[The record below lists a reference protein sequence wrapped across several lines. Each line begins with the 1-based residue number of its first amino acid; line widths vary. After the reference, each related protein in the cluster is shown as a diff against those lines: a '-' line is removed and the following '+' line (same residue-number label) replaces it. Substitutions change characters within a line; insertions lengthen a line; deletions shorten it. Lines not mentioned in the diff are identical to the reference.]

1 MAVLYLVDAGLCLG
15 GADTVVASFHT
26 ARQFP
31 YPTGLGLHF
40 AHKGEGGSG
49 LGISHVLDP
58 KLRRW
63 VLHRIRNT
71 LPCVAGANTVVA
83 SFYGARQLTNPM
95 GIGLH
100 FA

>member
-1 MAVLYLVDAGLCLG
+1 MVVLRIRNTLPCVA
-15 GADTVVASFHT
+15 GADTVVASFNA

-49 LGISHVLDP
+49 LGISHVIDP

-63 VLHRIRNT
+63 VLHCIRNT
-71 LPCVAGANTVVA
+71 LPCMAGANTVVA
-83 SFYGARQLTNPM
+83 LFYGARQLTNPM